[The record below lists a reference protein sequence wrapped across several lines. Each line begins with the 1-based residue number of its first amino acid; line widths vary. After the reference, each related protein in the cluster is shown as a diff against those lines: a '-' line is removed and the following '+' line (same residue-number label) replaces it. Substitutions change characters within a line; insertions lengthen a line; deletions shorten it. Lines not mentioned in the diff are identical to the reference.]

1 MRLAEALAERKA
13 LDARLSSIEGR
24 LRANARI
31 QEGDAVSE
39 DPERLFALLDSTAE
53 ELRTLM
59 VRIARTNR
67 ETVVDGRPLADWIAE
82 RDVSVRR
89 FNILSGVADRAS
101 ERIERRSAD
110 DVRVV
115 PVIDVVA
122 RKHEADAL
130 AARIRG
136 IDARKELEARLT
148 RLEERLHASAR
159 VQEGLEPDES
169 PDALYA
175 MLEKAAAELVE
186 IVSRISRT
194 NVETVVEGRILA
206 DWIAERDVSWRR
218 LRVLQSALRAAAP
231 SYDRHGGPG
240 SVRSVTT
247 FSTARRHAELDA
259 LALRINAIDA
269 RIQQANWETELL

>member
-59 VRIARTNR
+59 VRTNR

-110 DVRVV
+110 AVRVV

-136 IDARKELEARLT
+136 IDAR
-148 RLEERLHASAR
+148 
-159 VQEGLEPDES
+159 
-169 PDALYA
+169 
-175 MLEKAAAELVE
+175 
-186 IVSRISRT
+186 
-194 NVETVVEGRILA
+194 
-206 DWIAERDVSWRR
+206 
-218 LRVLQSALRAAAP
+218 
-231 SYDRHGGPG
+231 
-240 SVRSVTT
+240 
-247 FSTARRHAELDA
+247 
-259 LALRINAIDA
+259 
-269 RIQQANWETELL
+269 IQAANWATELS

>member
-1 MRLAEALAERKA
+1 MKLAEAL
-13 LDARLSSIEGR
+13 
-24 LRANARI
+24 N
-31 QEGDAVSE
+31 
-39 DPERLFALLDSTAE
+39 
-53 ELRTLM
+53 
-59 VRIARTNR
+59 
-67 ETVVDGRPLADWIAE
+67 
-82 RDVSVRR
+82 
-89 FNILSGVADRAS
+89 
-101 ERIERRSAD
+101 
-110 DVRVV
+110 
-115 PVIDVVA
+115 
-122 RKHEADAL
+122 
-130 AARIRG
+130 
-136 IDARKELEARLT
+136 ARKELEARLT

-159 VQEGLEPDES
+159 VQEGLE

>member
-31 QEGDAVSE
+31 QEGDVVSE

-136 IDARKELEARLT
+136 IDAR
-148 RLEERLHASAR
+148 
-159 VQEGLEPDES
+159 
-169 PDALYA
+169 
-175 MLEKAAAELVE
+175 
-186 IVSRISRT
+186 
-194 NVETVVEGRILA
+194 
-206 DWIAERDVSWRR
+206 
-218 LRVLQSALRAAAP
+218 
-231 SYDRHGGPG
+231 
-240 SVRSVTT
+240 
-247 FSTARRHAELDA
+247 
-259 LALRINAIDA
+259 
-269 RIQQANWETELL
+269 IQAANWATELS

>member
-115 PVIDVVA
+115 PVSTLSPA
-122 RKHEADAL
+122 S
-130 AARIRG
+130 
-136 IDARKELEARLT
+136 T
-148 RLEERLHASAR
+148 RPTRSPPASAASTPAFR
-159 VQEGLEPDES
+159 PPTGRNF
-169 PDALYA
+169 ARF
-175 MLEKAAAELVE
+175 ML
-186 IVSRISRT
+186 
-194 NVETVVEGRILA
+194 G
-206 DWIAERDVSWRR
+206 
-218 LRVLQSALRAAAP
+218 
-231 SYDRHGGPG
+231 
-240 SVRSVTT
+240 
-247 FSTARRHAELDA
+247 
-259 LALRINAIDA
+259 
-269 RIQQANWETELL
+269 

>member
-89 FNILSGVADRAS
+89 FNILSGVQPSFAK
-101 ERIERRSAD
+101 ITT
-110 DVRVV
+110 
-115 PVIDVVA
+115 IY
-122 RKHEADAL
+122 L
-130 AARIRG
+130 I
-136 IDARKELEARLT
+136 IIN
-148 RLEERLHASAR
+148 
-159 VQEGLEPDES
+159 
-169 PDALYA
+169 LYA
-175 MLEKAAAELVE
+175 VFKAK
-186 IVSRISRT
+186 
-194 NVETVVEGRILA
+194 
-206 DWIAERDVSWRR
+206 
-218 LRVLQSALRAAAP
+218 
-231 SYDRHGGPG
+231 
-240 SVRSVTT
+240 
-247 FSTARRHAELDA
+247 
-259 LALRINAIDA
+259 
-269 RIQQANWETELL
+269 

>member
-13 LDARLSSIEGR
+13 PDARLSSIEGR

-67 ETVVDGRPLADWIAE
+67 ETVVDGRP
-82 RDVSVRR
+82 
-89 FNILSGVADRAS
+89 
-101 ERIERRSAD
+101 
-110 DVRVV
+110 
-115 PVIDVVA
+115 
-122 RKHEADAL
+122 
-130 AARIRG
+130 
-136 IDARKELEARLT
+136 
-148 RLEERLHASAR
+148 
-159 VQEGLEPDES
+159 
-169 PDALYA
+169 
-175 MLEKAAAELVE
+175 
-186 IVSRISRT
+186 
-194 NVETVVEGRILA
+194 LA

>member
-136 IDARKELEARLT
+136 IDARI
-148 RLEERLHASAR
+148 
-159 VQEGLEPDES
+159 Q
-169 PDALYA
+169 
-175 MLEKAAAELVE
+175 AAAELVE

>member
-39 DPERLFALLDSTAE
+39 DPERLFALLDSTA

-136 IDARKELEARLT
+136 IDAR
-148 RLEERLHASAR
+148 
-159 VQEGLEPDES
+159 
-169 PDALYA
+169 
-175 MLEKAAAELVE
+175 
-186 IVSRISRT
+186 
-194 NVETVVEGRILA
+194 
-206 DWIAERDVSWRR
+206 
-218 LRVLQSALRAAAP
+218 
-231 SYDRHGGPG
+231 
-240 SVRSVTT
+240 
-247 FSTARRHAELDA
+247 
-259 LALRINAIDA
+259 
-269 RIQQANWETELL
+269 IQAANWATELS

>member
-1 MRLAEALAERKA
+1 MKLAEAL
-13 LDARLSSIEGR
+13 
-24 LRANARI
+24 N
-31 QEGDAVSE
+31 
-39 DPERLFALLDSTAE
+39 
-53 ELRTLM
+53 
-59 VRIARTNR
+59 
-67 ETVVDGRPLADWIAE
+67 
-82 RDVSVRR
+82 
-89 FNILSGVADRAS
+89 
-101 ERIERRSAD
+101 
-110 DVRVV
+110 
-115 PVIDVVA
+115 
-122 RKHEADAL
+122 
-130 AARIRG
+130 
-136 IDARKELEARLT
+136 ARKELEARLT

-159 VQEGLEPDES
+159 VQEGVEPDES

-175 MLEKAAAELVE
+175 MLEKAAAALVE

-269 RIQQANWETELL
+269 RIQLL

>member
-122 RKHEADAL
+122 RKH
-130 AARIRG
+130 
-136 IDARKELEARLT
+136 
-148 RLEERLHASAR
+148 
-159 VQEGLEPDES
+159 
-169 PDALYA
+169 
-175 MLEKAAAELVE
+175 
-186 IVSRISRT
+186 
-194 NVETVVEGRILA
+194 
-206 DWIAERDVSWRR
+206 
-218 LRVLQSALRAAAP
+218 
-231 SYDRHGGPG
+231 
-240 SVRSVTT
+240 
-247 FSTARRHAELDA
+247 
-259 LALRINAIDA
+259 
-269 RIQQANWETELL
+269 

>member
-1 MRLAEALAERKA
+1 MKLAEAL
-13 LDARLSSIEGR
+13 
-24 LRANARI
+24 N
-31 QEGDAVSE
+31 
-39 DPERLFALLDSTAE
+39 
-53 ELRTLM
+53 
-59 VRIARTNR
+59 
-67 ETVVDGRPLADWIAE
+67 
-82 RDVSVRR
+82 
-89 FNILSGVADRAS
+89 
-101 ERIERRSAD
+101 
-110 DVRVV
+110 
-115 PVIDVVA
+115 
-122 RKHEADAL
+122 
-130 AARIRG
+130 
-136 IDARKELEARLT
+136 ARKELEARLT

-175 MLEKAAAELVE
+175 MLEKTAAELVE
-186 IVSRISRT
+186 IVSRISCT
-194 NVETVVEGRILA
+194 NVDTVVEGRILA

>member
-1 MRLAEALAERKA
+1 MKLAEALAERKA

-82 RDVSVRR
+82 RD
-89 FNILSGVADRAS
+89 ADRAS

-136 IDARKELEARLT
+136 IDAR
-148 RLEERLHASAR
+148 
-159 VQEGLEPDES
+159 
-169 PDALYA
+169 
-175 MLEKAAAELVE
+175 
-186 IVSRISRT
+186 
-194 NVETVVEGRILA
+194 
-206 DWIAERDVSWRR
+206 
-218 LRVLQSALRAAAP
+218 
-231 SYDRHGGPG
+231 
-240 SVRSVTT
+240 
-247 FSTARRHAELDA
+247 
-259 LALRINAIDA
+259 
-269 RIQQANWETELL
+269 IQAANWATELS

>member
-1 MRLAEALAERKA
+1 MKLAEALAERKA

-82 RDVSVRR
+82 RDVS
-89 FNILSGVADRAS
+89 
-101 ERIERRSAD
+101 
-110 DVRVV
+110 
-115 PVIDVVA
+115 
-122 RKHEADAL
+122 
-130 AARIRG
+130 
-136 IDARKELEARLT
+136 
-148 RLEERLHASAR
+148 
-159 VQEGLEPDES
+159 
-169 PDALYA
+169 
-175 MLEKAAAELVE
+175 
-186 IVSRISRT
+186 
-194 NVETVVEGRILA
+194 
-206 DWIAERDVSWRR
+206 WRR

-240 SVRSVTT
+240 SIRSVTT

>member
-82 RDVSVRR
+82 R
-89 FNILSGVADRAS
+89 
-101 ERIERRSAD
+101 IERRSAD

-136 IDARKELEARLT
+136 IDAR
-148 RLEERLHASAR
+148 
-159 VQEGLEPDES
+159 
-169 PDALYA
+169 
-175 MLEKAAAELVE
+175 
-186 IVSRISRT
+186 
-194 NVETVVEGRILA
+194 
-206 DWIAERDVSWRR
+206 
-218 LRVLQSALRAAAP
+218 
-231 SYDRHGGPG
+231 
-240 SVRSVTT
+240 
-247 FSTARRHAELDA
+247 
-259 LALRINAIDA
+259 
-269 RIQQANWETELL
+269 IQAANWATELS

>member
-130 AARIRG
+130 AAS
-136 IDARKELEARLT
+136 A
-148 RLEERLHASAR
+148 ASTPAFR
-159 VQEGLEPDES
+159 PPV
-169 PDALYA
+169 
-175 MLEKAAAELVE
+175 
-186 IVSRISRT
+186 
-194 NVETVVEGRILA
+194 
-206 DWIAERDVSWRR
+206 RR
-218 LRVLQSALRAAAP
+218 LRLS
-231 SYDRHGGPG
+231 SGDCG
-240 SVRSVTT
+240 
-247 FSTARRHAELDA
+247 
-259 LALRINAIDA
+259 
-269 RIQQANWETELL
+269 

>member
-130 AARIRG
+130 
-136 IDARKELEARLT
+136 
-148 RLEERLHASAR
+148 
-159 VQEGLEPDES
+159 
-169 PDALYA
+169 YA

>member
-1 MRLAEALAERKA
+1 MKLAEAL
-13 LDARLSSIEGR
+13 
-24 LRANARI
+24 N
-31 QEGDAVSE
+31 
-39 DPERLFALLDSTAE
+39 
-53 ELRTLM
+53 
-59 VRIARTNR
+59 
-67 ETVVDGRPLADWIAE
+67 
-82 RDVSVRR
+82 
-89 FNILSGVADRAS
+89 
-101 ERIERRSAD
+101 
-110 DVRVV
+110 
-115 PVIDVVA
+115 
-122 RKHEADAL
+122 
-130 AARIRG
+130 
-136 IDARKELEARLT
+136 ARKELEARLT

-175 MLEKAAAELVE
+175 MLEKAAAALVE

-194 NVETVVEGRILA
+194 
-206 DWIAERDVSWRR
+206 DVSWRR

>member
-1 MRLAEALAERKA
+1 MKLAEAL
-13 LDARLSSIEGR
+13 
-24 LRANARI
+24 N
-31 QEGDAVSE
+31 
-39 DPERLFALLDSTAE
+39 
-53 ELRTLM
+53 
-59 VRIARTNR
+59 
-67 ETVVDGRPLADWIAE
+67 
-82 RDVSVRR
+82 
-89 FNILSGVADRAS
+89 
-101 ERIERRSAD
+101 
-110 DVRVV
+110 
-115 PVIDVVA
+115 
-122 RKHEADAL
+122 
-130 AARIRG
+130 
-136 IDARKELEARLT
+136 ARKELEARLT

-169 PDALYA
+169 PDA

-231 SYDRHGGPG
+231 FYDRHGGPG

>member
-82 RDVSVRR
+82 RDVS
-89 FNILSGVADRAS
+89 
-101 ERIERRSAD
+101 
-110 DVRVV
+110 
-115 PVIDVVA
+115 
-122 RKHEADAL
+122 
-130 AARIRG
+130 
-136 IDARKELEARLT
+136 
-148 RLEERLHASAR
+148 
-159 VQEGLEPDES
+159 
-169 PDALYA
+169 
-175 MLEKAAAELVE
+175 
-186 IVSRISRT
+186 
-194 NVETVVEGRILA
+194 
-206 DWIAERDVSWRR
+206 WRR

>member
-13 LDARLSSIEGR
+13 PDARLSSIEGR

-82 RDVSVRR
+82 RDVS
-89 FNILSGVADRAS
+89 
-101 ERIERRSAD
+101 
-110 DVRVV
+110 
-115 PVIDVVA
+115 
-122 RKHEADAL
+122 
-130 AARIRG
+130 
-136 IDARKELEARLT
+136 
-148 RLEERLHASAR
+148 
-159 VQEGLEPDES
+159 
-169 PDALYA
+169 
-175 MLEKAAAELVE
+175 
-186 IVSRISRT
+186 
-194 NVETVVEGRILA
+194 
-206 DWIAERDVSWRR
+206 WRR

-247 FSTARRHAELDA
+247 FSTARRHADLDA

>member
-1 MRLAEALAERKA
+1 MKLAEALAERKA

-82 RDVSVRR
+82 RDVS
-89 FNILSGVADRAS
+89 
-101 ERIERRSAD
+101 
-110 DVRVV
+110 
-115 PVIDVVA
+115 
-122 RKHEADAL
+122 
-130 AARIRG
+130 
-136 IDARKELEARLT
+136 
-148 RLEERLHASAR
+148 
-159 VQEGLEPDES
+159 
-169 PDALYA
+169 
-175 MLEKAAAELVE
+175 
-186 IVSRISRT
+186 
-194 NVETVVEGRILA
+194 
-206 DWIAERDVSWRR
+206 WRR

>member
-67 ETVVDGRPLADWIAE
+67 ETVVDWIAE

-136 IDARKELEARLT
+136 IDAR
-148 RLEERLHASAR
+148 
-159 VQEGLEPDES
+159 
-169 PDALYA
+169 
-175 MLEKAAAELVE
+175 
-186 IVSRISRT
+186 
-194 NVETVVEGRILA
+194 
-206 DWIAERDVSWRR
+206 
-218 LRVLQSALRAAAP
+218 
-231 SYDRHGGPG
+231 
-240 SVRSVTT
+240 
-247 FSTARRHAELDA
+247 
-259 LALRINAIDA
+259 
-269 RIQQANWETELL
+269 IQAANWATELC